1 MKFENAVTEKENK
14 MIVDRIENLK
24 LYIPYNEKLRVV
36 CDYLEHTD
44 IYALEAGRHEVGE
57 GVYVMVNAFTPK
69 DPAAARWETHRKYI
83 DLQYLIEG
91 DEAMGYLPL
100 CEVEEAEYDEVKD
113 VSHPAPRAGAKMS
126 VASLETG
133 CFAFLEPRD
142 AHRPSAK
149 LHAEAAKKLI
159 FKIPVVK

>member
-1 MKFENAVTEKENK
+1 

-24 LYIPYNEKLRVV
+24 LYIPYNEKLRAV
-36 CDYLEHTD
+36 CDFLEHTD
-44 IYALEAGRHEVGE
+44 IYALETGRHEVGE

-69 DPAAARWETHRKYI
+69 DPAVARWETHRNYI

-91 DEAMGYLPL
+91 DEAMGYLPIDQV
-100 CEVEEAEYDEVKD
+100 EVTEYDEVKD
-113 VSHPAPRAGAKMS
+113 VSHPTPRAGANMS
-126 VASLETG
+126 VAALETG

-149 LHAEAAKKLI
+149 LHADAAKKLI

>member
-1 MKFENAVTEKENK
+1 

-44 IYALEAGRHEVGE
+44 IYALEAGRHEV
-57 GVYVMVNAFTPK
+57 
-69 DPAAARWETHRKYI
+69 
-83 DLQYLIEG
+83 

-113 VSHPAPRAGAKMS
+113 VSHPSPRAGAKMS
-126 VASLETG
+126 VVSLETG